1 MYNLDFYKIQAL
13 YNTQIRNVGL
23 YLSISL
29 ALLGYSR
36 YYRGKDDNVS
46 DVYDLSFILLSLVFM
61 CISLFICYNILYLI
75 SFTTF
80 KWYLLTFCSCTSRF
94 YKFFFTI
101 FFLHSIST
109 NFISFFICI

>member
-36 YYRGKDDNVS
+36 YYRGKNDNI
-46 DVYDLSFILLSLVFM
+46 FIL
-61 CISLFICYNILYLI
+61 NG
-75 SFTTF
+75 
-80 KWYLLTFCSCTSRF
+80 SRDIDSDASTG
-94 YKFFFTI
+94 KP
-101 FFLHSIST
+101 SIDKD
-109 NFISFFICI
+109 